1 MTNRRMR
8 WYVSVCVCVKNKPL
22 STTCYSPEGF
32 FFFLLHKIRREG
44 PPHTHKKMVSIQTLC
59 VCVCSS
65 LKSKLPLGHKLL
77 PYCVCIYFFFFRLDN
92 DSDFRKPNVREKEE
106 KNLLSKRKKVKQIL
120 MPEGRKKEDD
130 GLFLPLPTPFFSI

>member
-1 MTNRRMR
+1 MC
-8 WYVSVCVCVKNKPL
+8 VCVCVKNKPL

-32 FFFLLHKIRREG
+32 FFSSSTRYAVRV
-44 PPHTHKKMVSIQTLC
+44 PHTHTKRWSLYKHC

-77 PYCVCIYFFFFRLDN
+77 PYCVCIYFFSFRLDN